1 MLDYR
6 AICLSACDLARE
18 AGAYIAEQRKSF
30 TFADVEFKGAQNLV
44 SYVDK

>member
-18 AGAYIAEQRKSF
+18 AGAYIAEQRKQGSI
-30 TFADVEFKGAQNLV
+30 
-44 SYVDK
+44 